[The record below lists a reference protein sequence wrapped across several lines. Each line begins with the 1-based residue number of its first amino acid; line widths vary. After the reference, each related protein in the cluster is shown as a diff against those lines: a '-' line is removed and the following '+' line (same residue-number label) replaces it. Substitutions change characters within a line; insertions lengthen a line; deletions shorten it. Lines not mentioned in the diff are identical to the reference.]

1 MDEILCRL
9 LEDALHHP
17 ELKQQ
22 LLQTEHAD
30 DPMDAFCQLATQL
43 GYPINIGDLFA
54 MGQEYH
60 DNLMKS
66 VNGGGVETPDG
77 WDDAYEQFFA
87 ALHTK

>member
-9 LEDALHHP
+9 LKDALHHP
-17 ELKQQ
+17 ELKQK
-22 LLQTEHAD
+22 LLQTEQAD

-54 MGQEYH
+54 MGQDYH

-66 VNGGGVETPDG
+66 VNGCLLYTSIPYG
-77 WDDAYEQFFA
+77 
-87 ALHTK
+87 L